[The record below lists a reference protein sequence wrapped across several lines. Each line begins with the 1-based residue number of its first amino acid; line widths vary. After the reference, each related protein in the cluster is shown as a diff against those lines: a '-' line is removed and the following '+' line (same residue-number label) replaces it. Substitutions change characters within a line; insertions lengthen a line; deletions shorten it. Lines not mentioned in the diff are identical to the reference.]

1 MRLID
6 EASLEALGGSRP
18 ADTLTVWAWRDGSL
32 VIPEPLQVLGG
43 SFQDDAGDSVKIGQ
57 KISLTVADPDGV
69 LGAWRHDDPLGVGG
83 TRLQII
89 YRVGG
94 AGAMNYGWF
103 RIVDNEPEEMVEWRK
118 IAEYGY
124 DEPDST
130 LPQHERMVPI
140 VTAVVK
146 LEAVD
151 LTYGPD
157 INRFEAPES
166 PGGGATAISEFT
178 RLMAAHFP
186 VVVDPGVTDVAVS
199 RLLIFDRERL
209 EAGQDLLSRVSAR
222 YRMGGDGECRVYPR
236 DTAPV
241 WRTEPGNCLVSVGR
255 KQSVDGLY
263 NRWVVE
269 GKDANTGAPIRATAS
284 ITEGPLK
291 YGGDHGMNPHFYT
304 SEMIATYDQAV
315 AYAQE
320 LRAQFLD
327 SIAIELT
334 VETTPRPELQ
344 AGDRIDVGYPVNGHV
359 AYLTGRI
366 TAIRRAFTPTPTTT
380 ALKVTCS
387 YADVIRA
394 LSAPTWGQYLTAGLP
409 ELTWDRMPGSW
420 GTAPSIT
427 WDDLP

>member
-1 MRLID
+1 M
-6 EASLEALGGSRP
+6 
-18 ADTLTVWAWRDGSL
+18 
-32 VIPEPLQVLGG
+32 VLGG

-69 LGAWRHDDPLGVGG
+69 LGAWRYDDTLGVGG
-83 TRLQII
+83 TELHII

-94 AGAMNYGWF
+94 AGAVNFGRF
-103 RIVDNEPEEMVEWRK
+103 RITDNEPDELVEWRK

-124 DEPDST
+124 DEPDSD
-130 LPQHERMVPI
+130 LAPHERWVS
-140 VTAVVK
+140 VTTAVVK

-157 INRFEAPES
+157 VDRFEAPES
-166 PGGGATAISEFT
+166 PGGGATALSEFA
-178 RLMAAHFP
+178 RLMSGHFP
-186 VVVDPGVTDVAVS
+186 VVVDPGVTDVPVS
-199 RLLIFDRERL
+199 RLLVFDRERL

-222 YRMGGDGECRVYPR
+222 YRMGGDGECHVYPR

-241 WRTEPGNCLVSVGR
+241 WRTEPRNCLVSVAR
-255 KQSVDGLY
+255 KQSVEGLY

-284 ITEGPLK
+284 ITQGPLRH
-291 YGGDHGMNPHFYT
+291 GGPHGRNPYFYT

-320 LRAQFLD
+320 LRTQFLD
-327 SIAIELT
+327 SLAVELT
-334 VETTPRPELQ
+334 VEVTPRPELQ
-344 AGDRIDVGYPVNGHV
+344 AGDRIDVGYPVNGSV

-366 TAIRRAFTPTPTTT
+366 TSIRRGFNPTPTVTT
-380 ALKVTCS
+380 LKVTCS

-394 LSAPTWGQYLTAGLP
+394 LAAPTWGRYLTAGIP

-420 GTAPSIT
+420 GNAPSIA